1 MHLRLQKYDKRQR
14 RVSNFG
20 TLSSLKCAVF
30 EICEQG
36 QRSERDAE
44 DSSRLLLL
52 KTDIIVRIIQNA
64 IYVEREWGAR
74 LALLVV
80 LKEKNLSF

>member
-1 MHLRLQKYDKRQR
+1 MHLRLQKYDRRQR
-14 RVSNFG
+14 RVFDFG

-64 IYVEREWGAR
+64 IYVKREWGAG
-74 LALLVV
+74 LA
-80 LKEKNLSF
+80 